1 MSATEGSICGYCRR
15 PGGRVLYPTVDMSG
29 NAWTVNRCGDCRAF
43 FLSPRPSAEQIRL
56 AYDAAYYGE
65 QEEKFPSPWIEK
77 TLDRFRAG
85 RARRLNRHLPEG
97 ARVLDIG
104 CGNGNFLRSLL
115 RFGSYELHGV
125 EREGKAADRAA
136 RIRGIRL
143 KKGTLARG
151 DFPGRTF
158 DAVTLFHVFEH
169 LEEPAEALDIVEEIL
184 KPGGIAVFSFPN
196 ISSCQSRLFRGR
208 WLHLDPPRHLFFF
221 DPDDFQ
227 QILAVRGF
235 DPLYR
240 RFFSLEMNPFG
251 MVQSLLNAVLGKR
264 EVLFEAFKGNR
275 QYVRDYS
282 TLSLALQKA
291 FFLAAMPVFVL
302 TDAVASL
309 AGRGATVEMAFRK
322 RD

>member
-1 MSATEGSICGYCRR
+1 MSTTEESICGYCKR

-29 NAWTVNRCGDCRAF
+29 TVWTVNRCEGCKAF
-43 FLSPRPSAEQIRL
+43 FLSPRPSAEEIRR
-56 AYDAAYYGE
+56 AYDTAYYGE
-65 QEEKFPSPWIEK
+65 QEEKFSSPVIEK
-77 TLDRFRAG
+77 MLDVFRAG
-85 RARRLNRHLPEG
+85 RARRLHRYLSPG

-104 CGNGNFLRSLL
+104 CGNGNFLQFLL

-125 EREGKAADRAA
+125 EREGKAAERAA
-136 RIRGIRL
+136 RVKGIHL

-169 LEEPAEALDIVEEIL
+169 LEEPAETLDIIGEIL
-184 KPGGIAVFSFPN
+184 KPGGVVVFSFPN
-196 ISSCQSRLFRGR
+196 ISSLQSRLFKGR

-227 QILAVRGF
+227 RILATRGF

-240 RFFSLEMNPFG
+240 KFFSLEMNPFG
-251 MVQSLLNAVLGKR
+251 AVQSLLNVVLKKR

-275 QYVRDYS
+275 QYIQEYLP
-282 TLSLALQKA
+282 LSLALQKA
-291 FFLAAMPVFVL
+291 FFLVAMPVFVL

-309 AGRGATVEMAFRK
+309 AGRGATVEMAFGK